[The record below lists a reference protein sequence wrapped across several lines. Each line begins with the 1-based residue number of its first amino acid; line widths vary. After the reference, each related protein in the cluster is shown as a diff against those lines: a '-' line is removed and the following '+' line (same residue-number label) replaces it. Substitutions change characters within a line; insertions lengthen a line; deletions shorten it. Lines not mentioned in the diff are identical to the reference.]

1 MSIETS
7 GGALRIVA
15 SEVRAL
21 FLEEAA
27 SRLSCA
33 ADTLSLSDGR
43 VLRDGRDTGLDYWRM
58 KDGVDLTLSATGA
71 VPPRTPLAYSIVG
84 QVFPRI
90 DLAERLT
97 GAPFVHDLA
106 LPGMLHA
113 RVLHRPWPGATLSS
127 LDEAAIVRAGEGVEV
142 VRVDDFAA
150 IAAPDE
156 FVAARAADNAAGA
169 AVWTG
174 GKPWTAADSDPRSLM
189 AMGAPG
195 QRSAGEA
202 DPSDAAPAAAHLEAE
217 YTRSYISHAS
227 IGLCCAVAL
236 MEDDKLTGWS
246 HTQGPFPLR
255 AAIAPMLGI
264 APETITVIH
273 MPGAGSYGHNGADDV
288 AVDAALVARAL
299 PGRPIRMLLSR
310 ALEIGAAPVSTGIVV
325 RLSSDLSSDGGY
337 SACRY

>member
-43 VLRDGRDTGLDYWRM
+43 VLHDGRDTGLDYWRM
-58 KDGVDLTLSATGA
+58 KDGVDLSLSATGA

-127 LDEAAIVRAGEGVEV
+127 LDEAPVRRGGERGGF
-142 VRVDDFAA
+142 VRVADLAA
-150 IAAPDE
+150 AAPPQ
-156 FVAARAADNAAGA
+156 ALGPRRAAA
-169 AVWTG
+169 
-174 GKPWTAADSDPRSLM
+174 
-189 AMGAPG
+189 
-195 QRSAGEA
+195 
-202 DPSDAAPAAAHLEAE
+202 
-217 YTRSYISHAS
+217 
-227 IGLCCAVAL
+227 
-236 MEDDKLTGWS
+236 
-246 HTQGPFPLR
+246 
-255 AAIAPMLGI
+255 
-264 APETITVIH
+264 
-273 MPGAGSYGHNGADDV
+273 
-288 AVDAALVARAL
+288 
-299 PGRPIRMLLSR
+299 
-310 ALEIGAAPVSTGIVV
+310 
-325 RLSSDLSSDGGY
+325 
-337 SACRY
+337 